1 MYVMYHI
8 HEYYWKDVMCSVYI
22 VFWDIQ
28 VYKILICSIFYY
40 MIRVYILMSYKF
52 DILYSTVFGF
62 QCNSNSTWVYLC
74 NLCIRYIHLSEK
86 YIIFFVYTPSWVILV
101 SQNLTCSNVYDMF
114 SVYSLMNCNFD
125 IVHSSGAFHCNSN
138 QG

>member
-28 VYKILICSIFYY
+28 VYKKLICSIVYY

-52 DILYSTVFGF
+52 DILYSTVFEF